1 MIIPHRRECL
11 VRVDFI
17 SSSPQITSVT
27 QKDVVLNDNNAII
40 SIDYANIVI
49 YEDVGP
55 NRRQIEV
62 TILATELA
70 QVAPT
75 CSGLQSSAMNEFG
88 AQAIASLGGY
98 GVQRAQKHQ
107 HRDVLLWQARCGPLQ
122 V

>member
-1 MIIPHRRECL
+1 MTIPHRRERL

-27 QKDVVLNDNNAII
+27 QNDVVLNDNNAII

-55 NRRQIEV
+55 DRRQIEV

-70 QVAPT
+70 QVAP
-75 CSGLQSSAMNEFG
+75 SY
-88 AQAIASLGGY
+88 AST
-98 GVQRAQKHQ
+98 
-107 HRDVLLWQARCGPLQ
+107 
-122 V
+122 